1 MLLKKSNNV
10 ANQAI
15 TAEGFVGAYNR
26 YLLVKE
32 DGCPNYA
39 LRLSEIEPGGNTSYH
54 AHEEEHEYYFL
65 EGEGTVVDNNKVEHA
80 VEPGD
85 AVYIPQKQKHQ
96 VKNVGRGVLKFICTI
111 PILKDGDGKSTK
123 LI

>member
-1 MLLKKSNNV
+1 MLLKKSKEVLGQAV
-10 ANQAI
+10 AV
-15 TAEGFVGAYNR
+15 EGFVGVCNR

-39 LRLSEIEPGGNTSYH
+39 LRLSEIEPGGHTSYH

-65 EGEGTVVDNNKVEHA
+65 EGKGLVVDHNKVEHM

-96 VKNVGRGVLKFICTI
+96 VKNTGNSILKLICTI

-123 LI
+123 LV

>member
-1 MLLKKSNNV
+1 MLLKKSNDV
-10 ANQAI
+10 VRQAI
-15 TAEGFVGAYNR
+15 TVDGCAEVYNR

-39 LRLSEIEPGGNTSYH
+39 LRLSEIEPDGHTSYH

-65 EGEGTVVDNNKVEHA
+65 EGKGVVVDQNKVEHM

-96 VKNVGRGVLKFICTI
+96 VKNIGKSVLKFICSI
-111 PILKDGDGKSTK
+111 PILKDGV
-123 LI
+123 I

>member
-1 MLLKKSNNV
+1 MLLKKSNDV
-10 ANQAI
+10 VKQVI
-15 TAEGFVGAYNR
+15 TADGFAGAYNR
-26 YLLVKE
+26 YLLIKE

-39 LRLSEIEPGGNTSYH
+39 LRLSEIESGGHTSYH

-65 EGEGTVVDNNKVEHA
+65 EGKGVVVDHHKVEHI

-96 VKNVGRGVLKFICTI
+96 VKNTGESVLKFICTI
-111 PILKDGDGKSTK
+111 PIFKEGDGKSTR
-123 LI
+123 LV

>member
-1 MLLKKSNNV
+1 MLLKKSNDV
-10 ANQAI
+10 VKQAI
-15 TAEGFVGAYNR
+15 TANGFIGAYNR

-39 LRLSEIEPGGNTSYH
+39 LRLSEIEPNGHTSYH

-65 EGEGTVVDNNKVEHA
+65 EGKGVVVDQNKVEHI

-96 VKNVGRGVLKFICTI
+96 VKNTGKNVLKFICTI
-111 PILKDGDGKSTK
+111 PIFKDGDGKSTK
-123 LI
+123 IV